1 MTSNVKKIAYTGL
14 MTALVLLATSFIKVP
29 VPFTSG
35 YIHLGDSMIF
45 LSGVILGPLYG
56 AFAAGVGS
64 ALADLLSPYANW
76 ALPTFIIKSLM
87 GFIVGYAVLNKD
99 NKKAIFTLGGIFT
112 IIWAAFNLILK
123 SILDK
128 QITTNSLDLVEPA
141 GLTSIEE
148 LTALSD
154 KVSGQLLLFTLI
166 IPIIILVASIIINR
180 NTKIKTSLVYT
191 IGFIVSGTLMVFG
204 YYIATYIMYGSYIL
218 PIFEIPWNMIQ
229 FILGFIIAEL
239 ILIGLIRSKVKF

>member
-99 NKKAIFTLGGIFT
+99 KKKAIFTLGGIFT

-154 KVSGQLLLFTLI
+154 KVSDQLLLFTLI

-191 IGFIVSGTLMVFG
+191 IGFIVSGTIMVFG

-229 FILGFIIAEL
+229 FILGFVIAEL
-239 ILIGLIRSKVKF
+239 ILIGLIKSKVKF